1 MKKLL
6 AAALLAFAVPAFAHA
21 ADEAKPADK
30 SAKKAGKEEKKGE
43 AKPEEKKAPA
53 AKQAAPIP
61 SGATEERLRGAAA
74 RTAQNMEASLAVPT
88 ATSVRAIPAKL
99 LIDNRIVINNH
110 LSRGRGG
117 KISFTHLIGYAI
129 VRALESMPEMN
140 HSYAEVDGKPAG
152 TLTLSAHPAPYVA
165 PADEPERYVHL
176 LVTDRAFRGLGVG
189 SALLAH
195 AVAETR
201 REGVGLLR
209 VDCYAGDD
217 QRLVA
222 YYRSQGFTPT
232 ETFTVGEWPGQ
243 VLAQRVTP

>member
-1 MKKLL
+1 MKIRQGGLADVPAILDMLDGAVAWL
-6 AAALLAFAVPAFAHA
+6 AAQGRTGQWGTEPWSTRPEAVRRVRDIVA
-21 ADEAKPADK
+21 
-30 SAKKAGKEEKKGE
+30 
-43 AKPEEKKAPA
+43 
-53 AKQAAPIP
+53 
-61 SGATEERLRGAAA
+61 SGTPW
-74 RTAQNMEASLAVPT
+74 V
-88 ATSVRAIPAKL
+88 
-99 LIDNRIVINNH
+99 
-110 LSRGRGG
+110 
-117 KISFTHLIGYAI
+117 
-129 VRALESMPEMN
+129 
-140 HSYAEVDGKPAG
+140 AEVDGKPAG